1 MSGGACQSNF
11 GQDYSHC
18 QLRCWGHFPADKD
31 GDADNIHDAGNATIV
46 SGTTSG
52 EWFDDH
58 SFVHREST
66 TPWTLSQPT
75 QTWSYPKRREKQ
87 VIGNPRNQSR
97 SGLEALPQ
105 GFTFT
110 LAGAKNGEAGF
121 VDGWEHEARFRNPE
135 GVAVDHMG
143 FVFVADTGNHAIRMI
158 SPAGYVTTIAGNGQS
173 GFQNGNS
180 NENPQFAS
188 PSSLCVWRDWEW
200 WPYPNPIDL
209 DSSLY
214 KNGNGLL
221 TLFIADTGNHQVR
234 KITLDLIDNEL
245 TLERT
250 INQVTVECFSGNCGT
265 TGRIKQPQPGYSNGS
280 REEARFDSPRGLS
293 RPSLVQLK

>member
-1 MSGGACQSNF
+1 MEEKKGHVLSNRQDVRHECQTKGVQSKCHICEDIRCGDLNSNSSLTSGETCSFQLQGVSTDEMSRNIPTVSDVPWAVGGSYRYDYGGVNTSHVCLHMSGGACQSNF

-18 QLRCWGHFPADKD
+18 QLRCWGHFSADKD

-121 VDGWEHEARFRNPE
+121 VDGWEHEAR
-135 GVAVDHMG
+135 
-143 FVFVADTGNHAIRMI
+143 
-158 SPAGYVTTIAGNGQS
+158 
-173 GFQNGNS
+173 
-180 NENPQFAS
+180 
-188 PSSLCVWRDWEW
+188 
-200 WPYPNPIDL
+200 
-209 DSSLY
+209 
-214 KNGNGLL
+214 
-221 TLFIADTGNHQVR
+221 
-234 KITLDLIDNEL
+234 
-245 TLERT
+245 
-250 INQVTVECFSGNCGT
+250 
-265 TGRIKQPQPGYSNGS
+265 
-280 REEARFDSPRGLS
+280 
-293 RPSLVQLK
+293 